1 MTTLRT
7 ILTRAMRMTRA
18 RPVGDDPDGP
28 EMTAA
33 LEEAQSMFLVFPIRR
48 LTDVLITTDYT
59 AEENERITWTSGSP
73 TVTFPTTIT
82 EDGTDRTPYN
92 GAIVETSGT
101 SGSTRKIYIT
111 ELKTWMTLTSLT
123 LDTEQPFGPTHDG
136 DVAAMIA
143 ARIAGTVLQTEAP
156 QDVLALANAART
168 NIRNAF
174 WQKYTPTFDRALLRP
189 EDLNMET

>member
-18 RPVGDDPDGP
+18 RPVGDDPDGA

-48 LTDVLITTDYT
+48 LTSVLVEANYTAKENERVLNTSGGAVTVSLPETITTDGS
-59 AEENERITWTSGSP
+59 ERA
-73 TVTFPTTIT
+73 V
-82 EDGTDRTPYN
+82 YN
-92 GAIVETSGT
+92 GAIVEVSGT
-101 SGSTRKIYIT
+101 TVERYIYIA
-111 ELKTWMTLTSLT
+111 ELGAWKDLTGLT
-123 LDTEQPFGPTHDG
+123 LDSENPFGPTHDG

-143 ARIAGTVLQTEAP
+143 ARIAGPVFQTETP
-156 QDVLALANAART
+156 QDVLALANAGRT

-174 WQKYTPTFDRALLRP
+174 WQKYTPTFDRALLRM
-189 EDLNMET
+189 EDLEQY

>member
-18 RPVGDDPDGP
+18 RPVGDDPDGA

-48 LTDVLITTDYT
+48 LTSVLVEANYTAKENERVLNTSGGAITVTLPETITTDGS
-59 AEENERITWTSGSP
+59 ERA
-73 TVTFPTTIT
+73 VQ
-82 EDGTDRTPYN
+82 N
-92 GAIVETSGT
+92 GAIVEVSGT
-101 SGSTRKIYIT
+101 TVERYIYIA
-111 ELKTWMTLTSLT
+111 ELGAWKDLTGLT
-123 LDTEQPFGPTHDG
+123 LDSENPFGPTHDG

-143 ARIAGTVLQTEAP
+143 ARIAGPVFQTEAP
-156 QDVLALANAART
+156 QDVLALANAGRT

-174 WQKYTPTFDRALLRP
+174 WQKYTPTFDRALLRM
-189 EDLNMET
+189 EDLKQY

>member
-18 RPVGDDPDGP
+18 RPVGDDPDGA

-48 LTDVLITTDYT
+48 LTSVLVEANYTAKENERVLNTSGGAITVTLPETITTDGS
-59 AEENERITWTSGSP
+59 ERA
-73 TVTFPTTIT
+73 VQ
-82 EDGTDRTPYN
+82 N
-92 GAIVETSGT
+92 GAMVEVSGT
-101 SGSTRKIYIT
+101 TVERYIYIA
-111 ELKTWMTLTSLT
+111 ELGAWKDLTGLT
-123 LDTEQPFGPTHDG
+123 LDSENPFGPTHDG

-143 ARIAGTVLQTEAP
+143 ARIAGPVFQTEAP
-156 QDVLALANAART
+156 QDVLALANAGRT

-174 WQKYTPTFDRALLRP
+174 WQKYTPTFDRALLRM
-189 EDLNMET
+189 EDLEQY

>member
-18 RPVGDDPDGP
+18 RPVGDDPDAT

-48 LTDVLITTDYT
+48 LTSVLVEANYTAKENERVLNTSGGAITVTLPETITTDGS
-59 AEENERITWTSGSP
+59 ERA
-73 TVTFPTTIT
+73 V
-82 EDGTDRTPYN
+82 YN
-92 GAIVETSGT
+92 GAIVEVSGT
-101 SGSTRKIYIT
+101 TVERYIYIA
-111 ELKTWMTLTSLT
+111 ELGAWKDLTGLT
-123 LDTEQPFGPTHDG
+123 LDSENPFGPTHDG

-143 ARIAGTVLQTEAP
+143 ARIAGPVFQTEAP
-156 QDVLALANAART
+156 QDVLALANAGRT

-174 WQKYTPTFDRALLRP
+174 WQKYTPTFDRALLRM
-189 EDLNMET
+189 EDLEQY

>member
-18 RPVGDDPDGP
+18 RPVGDDPDGA

-48 LTDVLITTDYT
+48 LTSVLVEANYTAKENERVLNTSGGAVTVSLPETITTDGS
-59 AEENERITWTSGSP
+59 ERA
-73 TVTFPTTIT
+73 V
-82 EDGTDRTPYN
+82 YN
-92 GAIVETSGT
+92 GAIVEVSGT
-101 SGSTRKIYIT
+101 TVERYIYIA
-111 ELKTWMTLTSLT
+111 ELGAWKDLTGLT
-123 LDTEQPFGPTHDG
+123 LDSENPFGPTHDG

-143 ARIAGTVLQTEAP
+143 ARIAGPVFQTETP

-174 WQKYTPTFDRALLRP
+174 WQKYTPTFDRALLRM
-189 EDLNMET
+189 EDLEQY

>member
-18 RPVGDDPDGP
+18 RPVGDDPDGA

-48 LTDVLITTDYT
+48 LTSVLVEANYTAKENERVLNTSGGAITVTLPETITTDGS
-59 AEENERITWTSGSP
+59 ERAAQ
-73 TVTFPTTIT
+73 
-82 EDGTDRTPYN
+82 N
-92 GAIVETSGT
+92 GAMVEVSGT
-101 SGSTRKIYIT
+101 TVERYIYIA
-111 ELKTWMTLTSLT
+111 ELGAWKDLTGLT
-123 LDTEQPFGPTHDG
+123 LDSENPFGPTHDG

-143 ARIAGTVLQTEAP
+143 ARIAGPVFQTEAP
-156 QDVLALANAART
+156 QDVLALANAGRT

-174 WQKYTPTFDRALLRP
+174 WQKYTPTFDRALLRM
-189 EDLNMET
+189 EDLEQY